1 MALEVTYSY
10 ADSRGWGDL
19 LTIYDGRSFQYDEIG
34 NLLSDGEWMYTWS
47 KGRQLV
53 SMTKPGSSLTFTYDA
68 DGNRTSKTVNGVT
81 TTYTYVDGRVTH
93 ETNGTDTIHYRYDA
107 NGTLLSMNLNGA
119 EYYYL
124 YNGQRDVIG
133 LYDASGKVVV
143 EYTYDAWG
151 KPLTTTGSL
160 ASTVG
165 AKNPYRYRGYRY
177 DTESGLY
184 ALTTRYYNPQIG
196 RFINADDAYILED
209 KDKEEF
215 ESNLFAYCVNNPVN
229 RIDTLGL
236 LSTTQKLW
244 ITAGIVTAA
253 AIIISVASA
262 GAATPLACTLIGA
275 SYGAIA
281 GAAYGAASGLVTGMI
296 TGGIETR
303 SWSGAVQGALDGAAD
318 SALSGAVTG
327 AISGGMSNTYCFV
340 AGTLISTA
348 TGEKAI
354 EEIDVGDFVLSETP
368 ETEEVAYKRV
378 LNTYVNQTSELIHVR
393 IEGETVTA
401 TPEHPFYSPVKGW
414 TAAVDLRPG
423 DILVTVNGRYAIV
436 ETVEHEHLDD
446 PIPVFNFE
454 VEDFHTYYVSQLQ
467 ILVHNACGGETP
479 AAKYGREI
487 HKKWDYG
494 PGVEKEQGIKG
505 VGRADGIDYDRHIIY
520 ELKPNNPKAIARG
533 LKQLARYQKGM
544 QAKGFSKWRT
554 VLVTYDR

>member
-1 MALEVTYSY
+1 MPWKQIYVYVNY
-10 ADSRGWGDL
+10 IYIIIDWG
-19 LTIYDGRSFQYDEIG
+19 IRAPHY
-34 NLLSDGEWMYTWS
+34 
-47 KGRQLV
+47 RQLA
-53 SMTKPGSSLTFTYDA
+53 SMSKPGSTLTFTYDA
-68 DGNRTSKTVNGVT
+68 DGNRITKTVNGTT

-93 ETNGTDTIHYRYDA
+93 ETNGTDTIHYRYDT
-107 NGTLLSMNLNGA
+107 NGTLLSMNLNGT

-151 KPLTTTGSL
+151 RPLTTTGSL

-177 DTESGLY
+177 DAETGLY
-184 ALTTRYYNPQIG
+184 ALTTRYYNAQIG

-281 GAAYGAASGLVTGMI
+281 GAAYGAASGLVTGAI

-303 SWSGAVQGALDGAAD
+303 SWSGAAQGALDGAAD
-318 SALSGAVTG
+318 SALSGTVTG

-354 EEIDVGDFVLSETP
+354 EEIVVGDFVLSETP

-393 IEGETVTA
+393 IEGENITA

-414 TAAVDLRPG
+414 TAAVDLRRG

-436 ETVEHEHLDD
+436 ETVEHEYLDA
-446 PIPVFNFE
+446 PVSVFNFE
-454 VEDFHTYYVSQLQ
+454 VEDFHTYYVSGLH
-467 ILVHNACGGETP
+467 ILVHNACGNGTSTSKTSVKASDKAYTVEQQSVIKDAKALKKTGATP
-479 AAKYGREI
+479 AQGYDI
-487 HKKWDYG
+487 HK
-494 PGVEKEQGIKG
+494 
-505 VGRADGIDYDRHIIY
+505 RALDV
-520 ELKPNNPKAIARG
+520 G
-533 LKQLARYQKGM
+533 LKTHAPMTHPG
-544 QAKGFSKWRT
+544 RT
-554 VLVTYDR
+554 GIWSYTEHVSVTKLHIKIIRLTK